1 VTIFDYFRDLIV
13 VQSNQLIIL
22 EMVLMEGFLYLNYY
36 LNAELKLMLLI
47 VELMMIL
54 MRDQRMLM
62 SFVVFVVMLVMLIL
76 INYLNV
82 VFVVMNGSLDDK
94 ICIYYYV

>member
-1 VTIFDYFRDLIV
+1 
-13 VQSNQLIIL
+13 
-22 EMVLMEGFLYLNYY
+22 MEGFLYLNYY
-36 LNAELKLMLLI
+36 LNAELKSMLLI

-62 SFVVFVVMLVMLIL
+62 SFVVFVEMLVMLIL
-76 INYLNV
+76 IDYLNV
-82 VFVVMNGSLDDK
+82 VFVVMNGSPDDK